1 METPVVEREQEKV
14 GGTQTLT
21 PVIVGIYLYKDE
33 MPRPDPKKD
42 RKIRVDREP
51 FWVRRDAEE
60 VVWECMQNHKHSQD
74 PPCFTV
80 IFQNDVFQ
88 RSRKFSSD
96 SDGKAHS
103 GPAHKLAGNDTLYK
117 YTVHVDGCD
126 DLDPQGGVTP

>member
-1 METPVVEREQEKV
+1 MEIPVVEPQEKAAP
-14 GGTQTLT
+14 QTLT
-21 PVIVGIYLYKDE
+21 PVIVGIHLYKDE
-33 MPRPDPKKD
+33 ISKPDSSKD
-42 RKIRVDREP
+42 EKIMVDREP
-51 FWVRRDAEE
+51 FWVRRNTEE
-60 VVWECMQNHKHSQD
+60 AVWECMQNHKHSQD

-96 SDGKAHS
+96 SNGKAHS
-103 GPAHKLAGNDTLYK
+103 GPAHKLSANDTLYK